1 MARAAIGLGANL
13 GDRLSALQGA
23 VDSLERV
30 PGVHVIAVSDVYET
44 DPVGG
49 PDQGDFLNAVVV
61 VGLESSPADLLTA
74 CQAIESEWH
83 RRRDVRWGPRTLDV
97 DILSIDELVSDDA
110 ELTLPHPRAAI
121 RAFVC
126 IPWLDADPDAIA
138 FAPLHPLAAGGGRN
152 ARLPTLRGLRPDGS
166 ERGSPGFPAAPA

>member
-126 IPWLDADPDAIA
+126 IPWLDADPDARI
-138 FAPLHPLAAGGGRN
+138 PGVGPVRDI
-152 ARLPTLRGLRPDGS
+152 LPTLDTSGVRRRADLTLRLP
-166 ERGSPGFPAAPA
+166 ERTS